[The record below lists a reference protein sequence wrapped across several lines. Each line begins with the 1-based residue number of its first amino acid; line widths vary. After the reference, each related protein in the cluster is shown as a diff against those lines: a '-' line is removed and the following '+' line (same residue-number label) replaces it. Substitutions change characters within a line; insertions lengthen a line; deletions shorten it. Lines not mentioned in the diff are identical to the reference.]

1 MVRWEAWGLEAAGAA
16 MIAVATFGVI
26 RTLLLPGSRLTP
38 VQRLIEN
45 ATDLGF
51 RAVARMGIDGDR
63 RHRVRSIHA
72 PLILI
77 IQLWSWLA
85 AYLAGFGLV
94 LWAVNHSV
102 SQGFREAGSS
112 LLTMGFA
119 VTHGGPG
126 TAIDL
131 VAGATGLIVVAL
143 QIAYLPTL
151 YTAYN
156 RRESEVSLLAIR
168 AGEPSWGPELIAR
181 AYLMGSL
188 GELPA
193 LWASW
198 ERWAADVAESH
209 SSYPVLIRFRTADP
223 LSSWLT
229 GFLAVLDSA
238 ALWAAIKGPEAPLQ
252 ARLFLRMGFGC
263 LQQVAKTVRI
273 PFNPDPRPDDPIV
286 LTEEEFG
293 EGLARLR
300 SYGMEIERPV
310 DKIWVDFK
318 GWRVNYE
325 GIAYQLA
332 REIDA
337 PPALWSGPRRI
348 PTPSIPPRRLL
359 DRTPEDPEGLTGGLR
374 GGGA

>member
-16 MIAVATFGVI
+16 LIAVASFSVI
-26 RTLLLPGSRLTP
+26 RSLLLPGSKQSP
-38 VQRLIEN
+38 IQRLIEN

-51 RAVARMGIDGDR
+51 RMIARMGIDGDR

-77 IQLWSWLA
+77 IQLWTWLGG
-85 AYLAGFGLV
+85 YLVGYALV
-94 LWAVNHSV
+94 LWAISHSASV
-102 SQGFREAGSS
+102 GFREAGSS

-119 VTHGGPG
+119 VSHGGPG

-151 YTAYN
+151 YTAFN
-156 RRESEVSLLAIR
+156 RRESEVSLLSIR
-168 AGEPSWGPELIAR
+168 AGEPAWGPELIAR

-188 GELPA
+188 AELPA
-193 LWASW
+193 FWATW

-209 SSYPVLIRFRTADP
+209 SSYPVLIRFRTGNP
-223 LSSWLT
+223 LASWLT

-238 ALWAAIKGPEAPLQ
+238 ALWAAMKGSEAPLQ

-263 LQQVAKTVRI
+263 LQQVATTIGI
-273 PFNPDPRPDDPIV
+273 PFNPDPRPDDPV
-286 LTEEEFG
+286 LLTEEEFA

-300 SYGMEIERPV
+300 SYGMEIDRPA

-325 GIAYQLA
+325 GIAYVLA

-337 PPALWSGPRRI
+337 PPAMWSGPRRI
-348 PTPSIPPRRLL
+348 PAPSIAPRRLL
-359 DRTPEDPEGLTGGLR
+359 DRTPDDPEGSTGGFR

>member
-1 MVRWEAWGLEAAGAA
+1 MVRWEAWALEAAGVVV
-16 MIAVATFGVI
+16 IGVASFSVI
-26 RTLLLPGSRLTP
+26 RALLLPGSRQSPL
-38 VQRLIEN
+38 QRLIEN
-45 ATDLGF
+45 STDLGF
-51 RAVARMGIDGDR
+51 RTIARMGIDGDR

-77 IQLWSWLA
+77 IQLWTWLA
-85 AYLAGFGLV
+85 LYLIGFGLV
-94 LWAVNHSV
+94 LWAVSD
-102 SQGFREAGSS
+102 SASLGFREAGSS

-126 TAIDL
+126 TAVDL

-151 YTAYN
+151 YTAFN
-156 RRESEVSLLAIR
+156 RRESEVSLLSIR
-168 AGEPSWGPELIAR
+168 AGEPAWGPELIAR

-188 GELPA
+188 AELPA

-209 SSYPVLIRFRTADP
+209 SSYPVLIRFRTGDP

-238 ALWAAIKGPEAPLQ
+238 ALWAAIKGSEAPLQ

-263 LQQVAKTVRI
+263 LQQVAKTLGI
-273 PFNPDPRPDDPIV
+273 PFNPDPRPDDPV
-286 LTEEEFG
+286 ALTEEEFG

-300 SYGMEIERPV
+300 SYGMEVERPV

-325 GIAYQLA
+325 GIAYVLA
-332 REIDA
+332 RQIDA
-337 PPALWSGPRRI
+337 PPALWSGSRRI
-348 PTPSIPPRRLL
+348 PTPLIPPRRLL
-359 DRTPEDPEGLTGGLR
+359 DRTPEDPEGATGGFR
-374 GGGA
+374 GGG